1 MPSSNFMEMANSVAK
16 QFKGPS
22 AQAASTDT
30 DSSAFHKDVDA
41 NTCPDCA
48 AKIKQVI
55 PASTSTAKPVPNSN
69 YDENGN
75 ELPKSMQHTVDH
87 P

>member
-1 MPSSNFMEMANSVAK
+1 MPQSNFMEMANSVAK
-16 QFKGPS
+16 RFQGAS

-30 DSSAFHKDVDA
+30 DFHKDVDA

-55 PASTSTAKPVPNSN
+55 PSSTPTSKPVPNSN
-69 YDENGN
+69 FSEDGN
-75 ELPKSMQHTVDH
+75 ELPLSQQKRT
-87 P
+87 PGT